1 MDIYDVFALTIILSG
16 LFGGGYIARRA
27 FRFWSYDQF
36 LSILDLIWSATLF
49 FIGVYYLLVL
59 TGLVYSAPLS
69 TGAYIRPALV
79 LLMNIPVII
88 TVARR

>member
-16 LFGGGYIARRA
+16 LFNGGYIVRRA
-27 FRFWSYDQF
+27 FKFWKSDHF
-36 LSILDLIWSATLF
+36 LSILDFVWSATLF
-49 FIGVYYLLVL
+49 FIAIYFLLVL
-59 TGLVYSAPLS
+59 TNLVYSTPLS